1 MAKYRVRIYIDQT
14 YDVES
19 DCEQGAVGDAIV
31 EMQKDGDMYYDIELL
46 EGAEVVC
53 PLCGKKMVDED
64 SYGSELCSACYME
77 QI

>member
-19 DCEQGAVGDAIV
+19 DCEQGAVGDAIM
-31 EMQKDGDMYYDIELL
+31 EMQKDGDMDYDIQLL
-46 EGAEVVC
+46 EGEDVAC
-53 PLCGKKMVDED
+53 SLCGKKMVYDD
-64 SYGSELCSACYME
+64 SYDPDLCSACFME